1 MREPETVGRI
11 EAGGVTPTEA
21 FSILGNETRISVL
34 QALWEG
40 EEPMSFSDLREAV
53 GVDKGNFNYHL
64 NELSHF
70 VRRCEEGYELRETGT
85 QVMRAVVAG
94 TITEDPELGPVEA
107 GRPCPFCGSPIEL
120 LYRNEH
126 ITVRCRDCAGVL
138 GGDLPDGA
146 FMHYAFPPAGL
157 ADRSLP
163 EVVEAAHVLFEAHV
177 AVMLQGVC
185 PACTARTETEVLVC
199 EEHAIGPDGLCERC
213 ESVPEIWARFTCR
226 NCRYERRAVLWLV
239 AVYHPATITALS
251 ERWEFDTFLELQ
263 RLLWSNPGYIASVSE
278 RVVSTDPL
286 RLRVEFPTESGSLSI
301 RYDEHLHVLDVE
313 R

>member
-1 MREPETVGRI
+1 MEEPEAVGRI
-11 EAGGVTPTEA
+11 EPGGVTPTEA
-21 FSILGNETRISVL
+21 FSILGNETRVGIL

-40 EEPMSFSDLREAV
+40 EGPMSFSELRDAV

-64 NELSHF
+64 GELSHF
-70 VRRCEEGYELRETGT
+70 VRRCDGGYELRETGT

-94 TITEDPELGPVEA
+94 TITENPEIGPVEA

-126 ITVRCRDCAGVL
+126 ITVRCRNCAGVL

-146 FMHYAFPPAGL
+146 FMHYALPPAGL

-177 AVMLQGVC
+177 AMMLQGVC
-185 PACTARTETEVLVC
+185 PACTARTETDVVVC
-199 EEHAIGPDGLCERC
+199 EDHVIGPDGLCDRC
-213 ESVPEIWARFTCR
+213 ESVPEIWATFTCR
-226 NCRYERRAVLWLV
+226 NCRYGRRSVLWLV
-239 AVYHPATITALS
+239 AIYHPAAIAALR

-263 RLLWSNPGYIASVSE
+263 RLLWANPGYIASVTE

-286 RLRVEFPTESGSLSI
+286 RLQVELPAESGSITL
-301 RYDEHLHVLDVE
+301 RFDDELRVLDVDY
-313 R
+313 